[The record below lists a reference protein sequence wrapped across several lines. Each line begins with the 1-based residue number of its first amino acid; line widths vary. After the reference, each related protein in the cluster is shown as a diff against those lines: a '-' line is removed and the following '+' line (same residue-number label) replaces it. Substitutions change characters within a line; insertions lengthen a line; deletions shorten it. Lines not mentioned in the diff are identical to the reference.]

1 MSGPKLLLLVDLAG
15 QQDGRTTHSIARTA
29 LLVARILCSINA
41 SCGSFDWGYK
51 LIHSGLSPTA
61 WQDELLKAAK
71 AAGKHLKGNRSHS
84 ILSVHVHKWYAETVT
99 CPGAGANKLPL
110 LTSQHMTCKCT
121 RFQGLLRWLEA
132 LADGR
137 QKRTTG
143 AMHVALHPIASIM
156 SLCHA
161 YCVL

>member
-1 MSGPKLLLLVDLAG
+1 MSGLKLLLLVDLAV
-15 QQDGRTTHSIARTA
+15 QQDGCITHCMNQTA

-61 WQDELLKAAK
+61 WQDVLLRAAK
-71 AAGKHLKGNRSHS
+71 AAGKQLSGNRSHIMS
-84 ILSVHVHKWYAETVT
+84 FHVHKWYAEIVT
-99 CPGAGANKLPL
+99 CAGAGANKLPL

-121 RFQGLLRWLEA
+121 KFEGLLRWLEA

-137 QKRTTG
+137 QKGTTG
-143 AMHVALHPIASIM
+143 AMHV
-156 SLCHA
+156 SLNPSH
-161 YCVL
+161 